1 MHNVKSS
8 DWLSQNFGV
17 RFRYNALGDIN
28 TQNIVSSKD
37 SFGITKGVQSVSM
50 HAGST
55 LAITDPNKAKG
66 IIYMPEHLT
75 HSQNGLTQL
84 IKVFTMGWH
93 QRRTLCSHFKIG
105 KGKAAFIGDSSLVE
119 DRSPK
124 YLREDN
130 GKPKNV
136 RWF

>member
-1 MHNVKSS
+1 
-8 DWLSQNFGV
+8 
-17 RFRYNALGDIN
+17 
-28 TQNIVSSKD
+28 
-37 SFGITKGVQSVSM
+37 M

-75 HSQNGLTQL
+75 HSQKWSHAVDQDIYNGGG
-84 IKVFTMGWH
+84 INEGPYVAISKSAKVKLH
-93 QRRTLCSHFKIG
+93 LLAIAPRRR
-105 KGKAAFIGDSSLVE
+105 SL
-119 DRSPK
+119 PK

>member
-1 MHNVKSS
+1 
-8 DWLSQNFGV
+8 
-17 RFRYNALGDIN
+17 
-28 TQNIVSSKD
+28 
-37 SFGITKGVQSVSM
+37 M

-84 IKVFTMGWH
+84 IKIFTMGWH
-93 QRRTLCSHFKIG
+93 QRRTLCSHFKNRQS
-105 KGKAAFIGDSSLVE
+105 KAAFIGDSSLVE